1 MNPAISIIVPVYN
14 VEPYLRDCVDSILDQ
29 TFTNLEII
37 LVNDGS
43 TDNSG
48 LICDDYSNSNSK
60 IKVIHKKHEG
70 VSSSRN
76 SGVAATQGEY
86 IGFVDGDDRIDP
98 NMYMKL
104 YTLCKKTGSDISIC
118 KLGREISGKIIN
130 IDNQSFQKRLN
141 HTEAMKELFKG
152 HLYRFSLCN
161 KLFKKVCFKNIQF
174 PEGRIHEDLSTTYK
188 LFSNSNKAIY
198 TNYLG
203 YIYVK
208 RNNSILTSNFSKK
221 RLEAFIGWDEIL
233 TFMDEKYPQLS
244 NEYLAAFTYGCIDNM
259 YYILNEIEDR
269 SEKLEYLNK
278 LRYYIRKY
286 YKRIISNNRLS
297 PKYKYLIT
305 LINYNTQII
314 VISNELKKAIK
325 EKKRKETIQ

>member
-1 MNPAISIIVPVYN
+1 MNPAISIIVPIYN

-29 TFTNLEII
+29 TFTNIEII

-48 LICDDYSNSNSK
+48 LICDSYSNGHSN
-60 IKVIHKKHEG
+60 IRVIHKEHKG

-76 SGVAATQGEY
+76 SGVAAAKGDY
-86 IGFVDGDDRIDP
+86 IGFVDGDDRIEP
-98 NMYMKL
+98 NMYMEL
-104 YTLCKKTGSDISIC
+104 YNLCVETKSDISIC
-118 KLGREISGKIIN
+118 KLGREINGEIIN
-130 IDNQSFQKRLN
+130 IDNQTFQMNLN
-141 HTEAMKELFKG
+141 HIDAMKELFKG

-161 KLFKKVCFKNIQF
+161 KLFNKTCFKDIQF

-188 LFSNSNKAIY
+188 LFANSNKAMY

-208 RNNSILTSNFSKK
+208 RNNSILTSDFSKK

-233 TFMDEKYPQLS
+233 CFMNEKYLQLS

-259 YYILNEIEDR
+259 YYILNQV
-269 SEKLEYLNK
+269 EKKEEKKELLKQLSYYAKKYLTQIVKADVISVKYKCLVLLFVLNK
-278 LRYYIRKY
+278 NSLIVF
-286 YKRIISNNRLS
+286 NNMKSKLS
-297 PKYKYLIT
+297 
-305 LINYNTQII
+305 
-314 VISNELKKAIK
+314 
-325 EKKRKETIQ
+325 

>member
-1 MNPAISIIVPVYN
+1 MNPGISIIVPVYN

-29 TFTNLEII
+29 TFTNIEII

-48 LICDDYSNSNSK
+48 LICDSYSNGHSN
-60 IKVIHKKHEG
+60 IRVIHKEHKG

-76 SGVAATQGEY
+76 SGVAAAKGDY
-86 IGFVDGDDRIDP
+86 IGFVDGDDRIEP
-98 NMYMKL
+98 NMYLEL
-104 YTLCKKTGSDISIC
+104 YNLCVETKSDISIC
-118 KLGREISGKIIN
+118 KLGREINGEIIN
-130 IDNQSFQKRLN
+130 IDNQTFQMNLN
-141 HTEAMKELFKG
+141 HIDAMKELFKG

-161 KLFKKVCFKNIQF
+161 KLFNKTCFKDIQF

-188 LFSNSNKAIY
+188 LFANSNKAMY

-208 RNNSILTSNFSKK
+208 RNKSILTSSYSKK

-233 TFMDEKYPQLS
+233 NFMNEKYPQLS

-259 YYILNEIEDR
+259 YYILNEIEDKR
-269 SEKLEYLNK
+269 EKLEYLNK
-278 LRYYIRKY
+278 LQYYIRKNY
-286 YKRIISNNRLS
+286 REIIKNKKLS
-297 PKYKYLIT
+297 HRYKYLIT
-305 LINYNTQII
+305 MINYNTQFL
-314 VISNELKKAIK
+314 VISNGLRKLFK
-325 EKKRKETIQ
+325 EKTRKEAIQ

>member
-14 VEPYLRDCVDSILDQ
+14 VEPYLKDCINSILNQ
-29 TFTNLEII
+29 TFRNIEII

-76 SGVAATQGEY
+76 SGVAAAQGEY

-161 KLFKKVCFKNIQF
+161 KLFKKVCFENIQF

-269 SEKLEYLNK
+269 SEKLEYLNE
-278 LRYYIRKY
+278 LQYYIRRY

-314 VISNELKKAIK
+314 VISNELKKVIK